1 MQKEAQTVKNKHI
14 LVTFAVVEK
23 MATRKNRVRFTLDVN
38 FPSTETKTAF
48 LAKLDAVRKLLTP
61 AGTLKLNNYDLLS
74 ALFRLAEG
82 QSADRG
88 VHARARSA
96 LSSEGGEGSVGGA
109 GVGAK
114 TASLL
119 ESSGEMNTAF

>member
-1 MQKEAQTVKNKHI
+1 
-14 LVTFAVVEK
+14 
-23 MATRKNRVRFTLDVN
+23 MATRKNHVRFTLDVK
-38 FPSTETKTAF
+38 FPSTVTKTAF
-48 LAKLDAVRKLLTP
+48 LAKLDAVQKLLTP

-74 ALFRLAEG
+74 ALFRLAKG

-88 VHARARSA
+88 VHARARFA
-96 LSSEGGEGSVGGA
+96 LSSKGGEGSIGGV

-119 ESSGEMNTAF
+119 ESSGEMKAAF